1 MPPVRTVR
9 VPDEVAATASEV
21 WGDAGRRWVQSL
33 PDLVA
38 ALGTDWGL
46 SVGEPFPGL
55 SVHWVA
61 PARCADGTD
70 AVLKLGPP
78 GPGHLA
84 VEAEV
89 LGRYDGHG
97 AARLLRYD
105 ADRGALLLERA
116 VPGTRASALVPHDDE
131 AATAAVIT
139 VARQLHAAP
148 LPSPHA
154 GVPDLLSQCDD
165 LDAYLRAHGVSGPLP
180 RRLVEQARSLF
191 RDLAASADAPVL
203 LHGDLHHDN
212 VLRADGSNGSD
223 GPDRHARAGGKA
235 AADRTWLA
243 IDPHGVV
250 GDRAYEAGAMLYNPE
265 IARRE
270 PALAALVPARVEQLA
285 DGLQLPV
292 ERVRAWGFVKAVVS
306 EVWSCEDGVPRH
318 TRALDVAFALQGH
331 GGLR

>member
-1 MPPVRTVR
+1 MPRVRTLR
-9 VPDEVAATASEV
+9 VPDELAATASAV
-21 WGDAGRRWVQSL
+21 WGDEGRRWVQSL

-38 ALGTDWGL
+38 ALETDWGL
-46 SVGEPFPGL
+46 SVGDPFPGL

-61 PARCADGTD
+61 PARCADGSA

-89 LGRYDGHG
+89 LDRYDGHG

-116 VPGTRASALVPHDDE
+116 VPGTRASTLVPGDDE
-131 AATAAVIT
+131 AATAAVIA
-139 VARQLHAAP
+139 VAQQLHAAP
-148 LPSPHA
+148 LPAPDA

-165 LDAYLRAHGVSGPLP
+165 LDAYLHAHGDTGPLP

-191 RDLAASADAPVL
+191 RELAASADAPVL

-212 VLRADGSNGSD
+212 VLRAG
-223 GPDRHARAGGKA
+223 GPDDEIGGEA
-235 AADRTWLA
+235 AAGRTWLA

-250 GDRAYEAGAMLYNPE
+250 GDRGYEAAAMLYNPDPP
-265 IARRE
+265 RHD
-270 PALAALVPARVEQLA
+270 PALTALVPGRVEQLA
-285 DGLQLPV
+285 DGLRLPV

-306 EVWSCEDGVPRH
+306 EVWSCEDGVARH
-318 TRALDVAFALQGH
+318 TRALDVALALQGH
-331 GGLR
+331 DGLR